1 MCAIYCFL
9 RRLDDLADE
18 PAEEDRLRADR
29 FAPCRAI
36 LGFAFD
42 ADGCGSRDPIAPA
55 FADTVRR
62 FGLPREDFEEA
73 IRGAEMDLEKKRYGT
88 FQELRLYCH
97 RAASV
102 VGRMCLHIFG
112 HSGSRALALADE
124 LGVAFQLTNI
134 LRDLREDAARGRL
147 YIPAEDLARF
157 GVEERELLETPV
169 TERVRRLL
177 AFESE
182 RAREALREERAA
194 RPNGRREEPADI
206 VGNARHVPRA
216 AAEDRGAGL
225 RRRVGPRAALDV
237 REAEDRAP
245 RVSALG
251 VSGGAPPVVVVGG
264 GLAGIAAAAELARA
278 GHRTQLHERRRAL
291 GGRASSFRDPVEKR
305 LVDNGQH
312 VLLGACAELRGLMDF
327 LGVGDR
333 IAWRDQYHLWC
344 PLAGASEGVRATLR
358 PAAWLPSRIRYLP
371 SLLGLRILGF
381 SERLAVARGLAAI
394 ARLSEAELAALDG
407 ETFEMWL
414 RRHGQPPRA
423 VSRFWAPVI
432 VSALNE
438 SIDRASAR
446 AAAWIF
452 LRGFLGSPDDVKL
465 GIPARRSASSST
477 PLPKKSSARS
487 AWSYRWD
494 RRWSRS
500 PSRRGAPRVRSLV
513 GASSRPR
520 P

>member
-1 MCAIYCFL
+1 M
-9 RRLDDLADE
+9 
-18 PAEEDRLRADR
+18 
-29 FAPCRAI
+29 
-36 LGFAFD
+36 
-42 ADGCGSRDPIAPA
+42 
-55 FADTVRR
+55 
-62 FGLPREDFEEA
+62 
-73 IRGAEMDLEKKRYGT
+73 
-88 FQELRLYCH
+88 
-97 RAASV
+97 
-102 VGRMCLHIFG
+102 
-112 HSGSRALALADE
+112 
-124 LGVAFQLTNI
+124 
-134 LRDLREDAARGRL
+134 
-147 YIPAEDLARF
+147 
-157 GVEERELLETPV
+157 
-169 TERVRRLL
+169 
-177 AFESE
+177 
-182 RAREALREERAA
+182 
-194 RPNGRREEPADI
+194 
-206 VGNARHVPRA
+206 
-216 AAEDRGAGL
+216 
-225 RRRVGPRAALDV
+225 
-237 REAEDRAP
+237 
-245 RVSALG
+245 
-251 VSGGAPPVVVVGG
+251 SGGAPPVVVVGG

-465 GIPARRSASSST
+465 GIPRAPLGELFDAPSQEKLGALGVELSLGSEVEQVAVEEGRAAGAIVGGRLVPASAVILAVPWTALPRLLGPEAMALDPQLSLAAALEPSPIVSVHFFFGSEVSIEEQEIALVESRAQWIFDRFAATGREEDRGHLVIVVSAARELAR
-477 PLPKKSSARS
+477 LPRDRIESEMLADLRAVVPSARARAPRRTLVVTEWEATYS
-487 AWSYRWD
+487 AAVETE
-494 RRWSRS
+494 RRRPAAETRIGGLFLAGDACASGWPATMEGAVRAGLAAARAAAARLGSRS
-500 PSRRGAPRVRSLV
+500 VAEPR
-513 GASSRPR
+513 A
-520 P
+520 

>member
-1 MCAIYCFL
+1 MNPNSHPPADGNVGSAERDALPPLDVRSSYAAARASARREARHFYFAFRWLPAERRDAMCAIYCFL

-182 RAREALREERAA
+182 RARELYEKSAPLVQMVDAKSRRTLLGMRDMYRGLLRKIEA
-194 RPNGRREEPADI
+194 RDYDVVSAPVRLSTFEKLKI
-206 VGNARHVPRA
+206 
-216 AAEDRGAGL
+216 GL
-225 RRRVGPRAALDV
+225 RAY
-237 REAEDRAP
+237 
-245 RVSALG
+245 
-251 VSGGAPPVVVVGG
+251 
-264 GLAGIAAAAELARA
+264 
-278 GHRTQLHERRRAL
+278 
-291 GGRASSFRDPVEKR
+291 
-305 LVDNGQH
+305 
-312 VLLGACAELRGLMDF
+312 LR
-327 LGVGDR
+327 
-333 IAWRDQYHLWC
+333 
-344 PLAGASEGVRATLR
+344 
-358 PAAWLPSRIRYLP
+358 
-371 SLLGLRILGF
+371 
-381 SERLAVARGLAAI
+381 
-394 ARLSEAELAALDG
+394 
-407 ETFEMWL
+407 
-414 RRHGQPPRA
+414 
-423 VSRFWAPVI
+423 WA
-432 VSALNE
+432 
-438 SIDRASAR
+438 
-446 AAAWIF
+446 
-452 LRGFLGSPDDVKL
+452 
-465 GIPARRSASSST
+465 
-477 PLPKKSSARS
+477 
-487 AWSYRWD
+487 
-494 RRWSRS
+494 
-500 PSRRGAPRVRSLV
+500 
-513 GASSRPR
+513 
-520 P
+520 